1 MSLTNLQIRPYT
13 GSDEPQWLRCRV
25 LSFLDSAYFDDVARA
40 KPCYQNPAIE
50 WVAADVSGNIVGFI
64 DVECEQTLNTV
75 CSQRPGLGGMIWH
88 LGVHPDY
95 RRQGIAKTLL
105 TQAIAISKRQGI
117 QRLEAWTRDD
127 PSVFAWYHAQGFWLV
142 DHYLHVYL
150 NSEESQNHLSAHKT
164 GLRPIHTFAHCCNPA
179 EFDSVRS
186 QFTRVH
192 DCHLFER
199 LLDNISEDAKE

>member
-13 GSDEPQWLRCRV
+13 DRDEQPWVRCRV

-40 KPCYQNPAIE
+40 KPRYQNPAIE
-50 WVAADVSGNIVGFI
+50 WVAADVSGHIVGFI
-64 DVECEQTLNTV
+64 DVECEQTPNTV
-75 CSQRPGLGGMIWH
+75 CSQRPGLGGMLWN

-95 RRQGIAKTLL
+95 RRRGIAKTLL
-105 TQAIAISKRQGI
+105 NQAIAIAKRQGI

-127 PSVFAWYHAQGFWLV
+127 PSVLAWYRAQGFRLV
-142 DHYLHVYL
+142 DRYLHVYL
-150 NSEESQNHLSAHKT
+150 NSEESQNYLSAQQA

-199 LLDNISEDAKE
+199 LLDTVPEDAKS